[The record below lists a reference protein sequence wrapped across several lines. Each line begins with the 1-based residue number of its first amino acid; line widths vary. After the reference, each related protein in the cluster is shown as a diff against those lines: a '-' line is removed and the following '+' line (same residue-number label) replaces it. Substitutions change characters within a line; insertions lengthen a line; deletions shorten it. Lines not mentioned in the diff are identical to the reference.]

1 MRHLLYLLPILAL
14 AASVPAFQ
22 DSRPADIDDGAT
34 IDSAIAGLYD
44 VISGPPGPRDWDRFH
59 ALFADDARL
68 ASTGVDRQGNRR
80 MRTMTPDGYVE
91 GSKALLEERG
101 FFEIELA
108 RTVEHFGGI
117 AHAFSTYEARREKD
131 GEVIMRGINSIQL
144 VHTAEG
150 WRILT
155 VFWTQE
161 RDDQPI
167 PEKYL
172 P

>member
-1 MRHLLYLLPILAL
+1 MQSLLILLPVLAL
-14 AASVPAFQ
+14 AAAAPLSQ
-22 DSRPADIDDGAT
+22 DSRPNVVNDGVT
-34 IDSAIAGLYD
+34 IDSAIAALYD
-44 VISGPPGPRDWDRFH
+44 VISGPPGPRDWDRFKG
-59 ALFADDARL
+59 LFAEDARL
-68 ASTGVDRQGNRR
+68 AATGMTRAGERR
-80 MRTMTPDGYVE
+80 MRTMTPDGYIE
-91 GSKALLEERG
+91 GSGAFLEENG
-101 FFEIELA
+101 FFEIEIA
-108 RTVEHFGGI
+108 RTVDHFGDI

-144 VHTAEG
+144 VHTDEG

-167 PEKYL
+167 PEEYL